1 LIVSVFAEWKA
12 ARERRQRAS
21 NYLTALLHEPRIEDR
36 EWFRSVASRET
47 VDHVARELK
56 LARRAI
62 GLIVAERDALDD
74 RTASDVAH
82 LLADV
87 IRGETRQDT
96 SAGRVWAE
104 RWRSYSAALT
114 ARGVPEA
121 PAARLARVLLMA
133 LGNESPS
140 REIHAR
146 ATQWVLSTRSEAN
159 EALRAAFGV
168 ASLPDDVKPSA
179 LRPEQR
185 TTHI

>member
-1 LIVSVFAEWKA
+1 MSVFAEWKA
-12 ARERRQRAS
+12 SRERRQRAS
-21 NYLTALLHEPRIEDR
+21 SYLASLLHDARLEDA
-36 EWFRSVASRET
+36 EWFRNI
-47 VDHVARELK
+47 AREQGGDAAGRELR
-56 LARRAI
+56 LAKRAI

-87 IRGETRQDT
+87 IRGETRQDAT
-96 SAGRVWAE
+96 AGSVWAE
-104 RWRSYSAALT
+104 RWRGYSAALT
-114 ARGVPEA
+114 ERGVPEA
-121 PAARLARVLLMA
+121 PAARIARVLLAA
-133 LGNESPS
+133 LGVDAPS
-140 REIHAR
+140 REPHMR

-168 ASLPDDVKPSA
+168 ASLPDDIKPSA